1 MFKSMIA
8 SAAIFALLAGSST
21 MYNPADK
28 HADCDWG
35 AVEETEITPE
45 VQEIFDEATASL
57 IGVDYEAVELI
68 ETQNVNGTNYR
79 IEAESRVVRPGAEK
93 KTVII
98 TIHKGMDGTVTL
110 REIEG

>member
-1 MFKSMIA
+1 VKGQGKTRKENNMFKSMIA
-8 SAAIFALLAGSST
+8 SAAVFALLAGSST

-28 HADCDWG
+28 HADCDWD

-57 IGVDYEAVELI
+57 IGV
-68 ETQNVNGTNYR
+68 
-79 IEAESRVVRPGAEK
+79 ESRVVRPGAEK